1 MDIGGIEIYNEDIL
15 KVLVAVLLGTIIGLE
30 REWRGKPAGLR
41 TLALVSAG
49 SAIFTILSHHMGV
62 MSNGPES
69 DITRIASNIVTGVG
83 FLGAGI
89 IFRGN
94 NQVKGLTTAATVWVS
109 AAIGMAA
116 GSGNYSIAV
125 VSTVI
130 VWVVL
135 VLMQNVEILMTRFS
149 ETLTY
154 RVSFHEAHNAADIH
168 YKEYFPEKGYRLD
181 VTKYDKKAGA
191 VIVYWTVSASRKKHG
206 KAIDRL
212 LNDDKVIELEYN

>member
-1 MDIGGIEIYNEDIL
+1 MNIGVIEIYNEDIL
-15 KVLVAVLLGTIIGLE
+15 KVLIATLLGTIIGFE

-49 SAIFTILSHHMGV
+49 SAIFTIISHHMGI
-62 MSNGPES
+62 MGGGDRS

-94 NQVKGLTTAATVWVS
+94 NHVKGLTTAATVWVS

-116 GSGNYSIAV
+116 GIGSYSVAV
-125 VSTVI
+125 VSTAI

-135 VLMQNVEILMTRFS
+135 VVMQKIELLLMRFS

-154 RVSFHEAHNAADIH
+154 KVWFHEAHNVSDIH
-168 YKEYFPEKGYRLD
+168 YDEYFAKKGYRLD
-181 VTKYDKKAGA
+181 VTKYDKKEGA
-191 VIVYWTVSASRKKHG
+191 VIVYWTVSASRKKHQL
-206 KAIDRL
+206 AIHRL
-212 LNDDKVIELEYN
+212 LDDDKVVELEYN